1 MAVMASG
8 LEAVGHAHDI
18 ETETRTGGLASAPAA
33 VAKGFALRGSKHG
46 KHGQEQDKEPLCIG
60 PVFAEAR
67 SILGEF
73 CMQVV
78 NGVRDCAAPSIGA
91 SSATLQPMS
100 GQSMV
105 SSSSMEE
112 AGMSAEVLHD
122 LNLVASF
129 ARANMPDIK
138 VEIECT
144 CARDIC
150 MYACMY
156 V

>member
-1 MAVMASG
+1 MAVMAAG

-18 ETETRTGGLASAPAA
+18 ETETTTGGGASAPAA
-33 VAKGFALRGSKHG
+33 VANGFALRGSKHG
-46 KHGQEQDKEPLCIG
+46 KHGQEQDKEPLCLG

-78 NGVRDCAAPSIGA
+78 NEVRHCAAPSTGA

-100 GQSMV
+100 GLSMM

-129 ARANMPDIK
+129 ARANMTEIK
-138 VEIECT
+138 VEIECR

-150 MYACMY
+150 MYACMH